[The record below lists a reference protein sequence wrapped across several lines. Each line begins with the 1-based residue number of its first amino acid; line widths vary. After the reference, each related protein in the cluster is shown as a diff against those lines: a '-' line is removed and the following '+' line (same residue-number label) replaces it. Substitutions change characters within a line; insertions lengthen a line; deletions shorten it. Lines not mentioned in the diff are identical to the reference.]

1 MVRLSRTDGT
11 PEGWSWMTVSCV
23 LACTPM
29 ASPDDTSGAGPAAT
43 GAGAPAPVQAGDPS
57 ERTPAI
63 GDPLPS
69 YSDPGTTL
77 PSVGSGGASGGA
89 DVAVPGLD
97 AGSGLPAAPEDA
109 GLPGP
114 PPPPSPRVC
123 IGSAL
128 RLDGASFAQLS
139 NPLQDDLTL
148 EAWIKTTTSL
158 NGAQFYQ
165 GRGVIDADVIGGGNA
180 DDFAATI
187 LNGSFAFGIGNP
199 DITLQASSRVIDDE
213 WVHVAATRRAA
224 TGQMTIVVNGELEA
238 SGTSPNRNP
247 LIDPETIAIGGGS
260 LVRNFVGLVDEVR
273 LWNVVRTPEAI
284 RANLREI
291 TSPDEAGLV
300 GYYRFEDGGIAA
312 AHDSSLRGS
321 DAALFGAPSYEPS
334 TALCPP
340 PSAEE

>member
-1 MVRLSRTDGT
+1 MVRLSPTDGT
-11 PEGWSWMTVSCV
+11 LEGWSWMTVSCV

-29 ASPDDTSGAGPAAT
+29 ASPHDTSGAGPAAT
-43 GAGAPAPVQAGDPS
+43 GAGAPAPMQAGDPN
-57 ERTPAI
+57 ERRPAMS
-63 GDPLPS
+63 DPLPS

-77 PSVGSGGASGGA
+77 PSVGSGGASRGTDA
-89 DVAVPGLD
+89 AVPGLD
-97 AGSGLPAAPEDA
+97 AGGGLPAAPEDA

-114 PPPPSPRVC
+114 PPPPRMC
-123 IGSAL
+123 MGSAL
-128 RLDGASFAQLS
+128 RLDGASFAQLA
-139 NPLQDDLTL
+139 NPLQDDFTL

-165 GRGVIDADVIGGGNA
+165 GRGLIDADVIGGPNQN
-180 DDFAATI
+180 DFAATI

-199 DITLQASSRVIDDE
+199 DITLQASSGVIEDE
-213 WVHVAATRRAA
+213 WVHVAATRRAS
-224 TGQMTIVVNGELEA
+224 TGQMAIVVNGEIEA
-238 SGTSPNRNP
+238 SGTSPNRSP
-247 LIDPETIAIGGGS
+247 LIDPEAIAIGGGS

-300 GYYRFEDGGIAA
+300 GYYRFEDGGSAA
-312 AHDSSLRGS
+312 THDSSLRGS
-321 DAALFGAPSYEPS
+321 DATLFGAPSYEPS

-340 PSAEE
+340 PSADE